1 MALRSRSHHASH
13 RMNVWHRTNVVVYLV
28 IGLLLLVQWLT
39 FWFFG

>member
-1 MALRSRSHHASH
+1 MSVSY
-13 RMNVWHRTNVVVYLV
+13 RTNVVVYLV